1 MALSENTYLTKDGL
15 WSELDALGEDRVRLR
30 LAEGAYRDRTRL
42 LVEEWLRQQAD
53 KRSLEAEKRSLEA
66 EKRSLEAE
74 KRALERDPYRV
85 MPRAAPLDPRE
96 PVRIEHIERRDDKV
110 TMVAATASV
119 IAALMAT
126 IAATASVLTYVWAP

>member
-1 MALSENTYLTKDGL
+1 MVLSENTYLTKDGL
-15 WSELDALGEDRVRLR
+15 WSELDALGEDRVRHR

-53 KRSLEAEKRSLEA
+53 KRSLEAERRALEA

-74 KRALERDPYRV
+74 RRALERDPYRIV
-85 MPRAAPLDPRE
+85 PRVAPPDPRE
-96 PVRIEHIERRDDKV
+96 PLRIEHIERRDDKV
-110 TMVAATASV
+110 TLVAATAGV

-126 IAATASVLTYVWAP
+126 IAATASVLTYTWAP